1 MAENKDNDE
10 RKAQIAEVNKHIR
23 DGINQW
29 ADIMLTADADQW
41 AYHLRYFPR
50 DLMNATL
57 IFQHVASS
65 IGIHAGRIDEEKAT
79 EFGQR
84 LRQLVIDMTGYDPH
98 EFWKDPKNFENEPQ
112 ADNETLAKRI
122 EDCNLSV
129 RTTNICKANGIDT
142 LGDLCKLH
150 KTDWLKFRNGGK
162 KSLIE
167 LDDLLHDNGLDWAEW
182 R

>member
-1 MAENKDNDE
+1 MAENKENDE

-41 AYHLRYFPR
+41 AYDLKYFPR

-57 IFQHVASS
+57 IFQHVASN
-65 IGIHAGRIDEEKAT
+65 IGIKAGLIDEKKAV

-98 EFWKDPKNFENEPQ
+98 EFWKDPKNFEPHEQ
-112 ADNETLAKRI
+112 A
-122 EDCNLSV
+122 
-129 RTTNICKANGIDT
+129 
-142 LGDLCKLH
+142 
-150 KTDWLKFRNGGK
+150 
-162 KSLIE
+162 
-167 LDDLLHDNGLDWAEW
+167 
-182 R
+182 